1 MNDLHLEPG
10 YNKIRENAYKLA
22 NEKKLLTLSEELNK
36 LEPKSKEF
44 VQKLIKHAL
53 T

>member
-1 MNDLHLEPG
+1 MHLEPG
-10 YNKIRENAYKLA
+10 YAKVHENAYKLA
-22 NEKKLLTLSEELNK
+22 NEKKKLTLSEELNK
-36 LEPKSKEF
+36 LDPKSKEF